1 MSLNQLLNDLNNAD
15 AFIEK
20 LKGLDV
26 PEFNNE
32 TKAKMAMMEEEVS
45 KINQSL
51 NLAETSI
58 VKSTEHTLKSLSNY

>member
-45 KINQSL
+45 KINQCL

-58 VKSTEHTLKSLSNY
+58 VKSTEHTLKSL